1 MNEVLKVLK
10 ERRSIRAF
18 RPEPLKKED
27 LDAIVEAGLY
37 APSAKNLQSTKLVVV
52 RDAAVLARLERLN
65 SRILGTPEGTPF
77 YGAPEAIVVLSDS
90 EYPNWLQ
97 DGSLV
102 MGNLMNAAA
111 ALGIGSCW
119 INRAM
124 ETFELPEG
132 KAGRVGSG
140 RKLEGRRQLHFRLYG
155 SGCPGGQGPERGPR
169 SVCVRGRTMNEA
181 IRQVTHVQNIR
192 YDKATE
198 RLYIIDQTLLPNEE
212 KEIELRTVEEMIEA
226 IKMLRIRGAP
236 AIGICAG
243 YCMYA
248 LARDIDAKDNETFY
262 RKLQID
268 GELLGAAR
276 PTAVNLRWAVG
287 EMLDAAKAHLKDNRA
302 ELLEVLYRKA
312 VDIHE
317 DDIAKCTAISECGLS
332 LLKDGDGVLTHC
344 NAGPL
349 ATSRYGTGQGPF
361 LLAAERG
368 IHIRVFA
375 DETRPLLQGARL
387 TSYELQRA
395 GVDVTLICDN
405 MASMV
410 MKNGWVQACFVGCDR
425 IAANG
430 DFANKI
436 GTSGVAILAKHYG
449 IPVYTLGP
457 TSTIDMNCP
466 DGAHI
471 PIELRDGDEIKNL
484 WYEKPMALPEV
495 KCFNP
500 SFDVTD
506 HELLTGIVTEKGIC
520 YPPFNESLAALF
532 KDKE

>member
-1 MNEVLKVLK
+1 
-10 ERRSIRAF
+10 
-18 RPEPLKKED
+18 
-27 LDAIVEAGLY
+27 
-37 APSAKNLQSTKLVVV
+37 
-52 RDAAVLARLERLN
+52 
-65 SRILGTPEGTPF
+65 
-77 YGAPEAIVVLSDS
+77 
-90 EYPNWLQ
+90 
-97 DGSLV
+97 
-102 MGNLMNAAA
+102 
-111 ALGIGSCW
+111 
-119 INRAM
+119 
-124 ETFELPEG
+124 
-132 KAGRVGSG
+132 
-140 RKLEGRRQLHFRLYG
+140 
-155 SGCPGGQGPERGPR
+155 
-169 SVCVRGRTMNEA
+169 MNEA

-268 GELLGAAR
+268 GELLGSAR

-287 EMLDAAKAHLKDNRA
+287 EMLDAAKTHLKDDRA
-302 ELLEVLYRKA
+302 ELLEALYRKA

-317 DDIAKCTAISECGLS
+317 DDIAKCTAISEYGLS

-395 GVDVTLICDN
+395 GGDVTLICDN

-471 PIELRDGDEIKNL
+471 PIELRGGDEIKNL

-532 KDKE
+532 KDKK

>member
-1 MNEVLKVLK
+1 
-10 ERRSIRAF
+10 
-18 RPEPLKKED
+18 
-27 LDAIVEAGLY
+27 
-37 APSAKNLQSTKLVVV
+37 
-52 RDAAVLARLERLN
+52 
-65 SRILGTPEGTPF
+65 
-77 YGAPEAIVVLSDS
+77 
-90 EYPNWLQ
+90 
-97 DGSLV
+97 
-102 MGNLMNAAA
+102 
-111 ALGIGSCW
+111 
-119 INRAM
+119 
-124 ETFELPEG
+124 
-132 KAGRVGSG
+132 
-140 RKLEGRRQLHFRLYG
+140 
-155 SGCPGGQGPERGPR
+155 
-169 SVCVRGRTMNEA
+169 MNEA

-248 LARDIDAKDNETFY
+248 LARDIDAKDNATFY
-262 RKLQID
+262 RKLQND

-317 DDIAKCTAISECGLS
+317 DDIAKCTAISEYGLS

-449 IPVYTLGP
+449 IPFYVLGP
-457 TSTIDMNCP
+457 SSTIDFTCP
-466 DGAHI
+466 DGDHI
-471 PIELRDGDEIKNL
+471 PIELRDGAEIK
-484 WYEKPMALPEV
+484 EKFFSKPSSLPEV
-495 KCFNP
+495 KCYNP
-500 SFDVTD
+500 AFDVTD
-506 HELLTGIVTEKGIC
+506 HELITAIVTEKGIC
-520 YPPFNESLAALF
+520 YPPFAESFAKLF
-532 KDKE
+532 PGKGAKA

>member
-1 MNEVLKVLK
+1 
-10 ERRSIRAF
+10 
-18 RPEPLKKED
+18 
-27 LDAIVEAGLY
+27 
-37 APSAKNLQSTKLVVV
+37 
-52 RDAAVLARLERLN
+52 
-65 SRILGTPEGTPF
+65 
-77 YGAPEAIVVLSDS
+77 
-90 EYPNWLQ
+90 
-97 DGSLV
+97 
-102 MGNLMNAAA
+102 
-111 ALGIGSCW
+111 
-119 INRAM
+119 
-124 ETFELPEG
+124 
-132 KAGRVGSG
+132 
-140 RKLEGRRQLHFRLYG
+140 
-155 SGCPGGQGPERGPR
+155 
-169 SVCVRGRTMNEA
+169 MNEA
-181 IRQVTHVQNIR
+181 IRQVIHVQNIR

-268 GELLGAAR
+268 GELLGSAR
-276 PTAVNLRWAVG
+276 PTAVNLRWAVE
-287 EMLDAAKAHLKDNRA
+287 EMLDTAKAHLKDDRA
-302 ELLEVLYRKA
+302 ELLEALYRKA

-317 DDIAKCTAISECGLS
+317 DDIAKCTAISEYGLS

-532 KDKE
+532 KDKK

>member
-1 MNEVLKVLK
+1 
-10 ERRSIRAF
+10 
-18 RPEPLKKED
+18 
-27 LDAIVEAGLY
+27 
-37 APSAKNLQSTKLVVV
+37 
-52 RDAAVLARLERLN
+52 
-65 SRILGTPEGTPF
+65 
-77 YGAPEAIVVLSDS
+77 
-90 EYPNWLQ
+90 
-97 DGSLV
+97 
-102 MGNLMNAAA
+102 
-111 ALGIGSCW
+111 
-119 INRAM
+119 
-124 ETFELPEG
+124 
-132 KAGRVGSG
+132 
-140 RKLEGRRQLHFRLYG
+140 
-155 SGCPGGQGPERGPR
+155 
-169 SVCVRGRTMNEA
+169 MNEA

-268 GELLGAAR
+268 GELLGSAR

-287 EMLDAAKAHLKDNRA
+287 EMLDAAKTHLKDDRA
-302 ELLEVLYRKA
+302 ELLEALYRKA

-317 DDIAKCTAISECGLS
+317 DDIAKCTAISEYGLS

-436 GTSGVAILAKHYG
+436 GTSGVALLAKHYG

-532 KDKE
+532 KDKK

>member
-1 MNEVLKVLK
+1 
-10 ERRSIRAF
+10 
-18 RPEPLKKED
+18 
-27 LDAIVEAGLY
+27 
-37 APSAKNLQSTKLVVV
+37 
-52 RDAAVLARLERLN
+52 
-65 SRILGTPEGTPF
+65 
-77 YGAPEAIVVLSDS
+77 
-90 EYPNWLQ
+90 
-97 DGSLV
+97 
-102 MGNLMNAAA
+102 
-111 ALGIGSCW
+111 
-119 INRAM
+119 
-124 ETFELPEG
+124 
-132 KAGRVGSG
+132 
-140 RKLEGRRQLHFRLYG
+140 
-155 SGCPGGQGPERGPR
+155 
-169 SVCVRGRTMNEA
+169 MNEA

-349 ATSRYGTGQGPF
+349 ATSRHGTGQGPF

-449 IPVYTLGP
+449 IPFYTLGP
-457 TSTIDMNCP
+457 TSTIDMSIEKG
-466 DGAHI
+466 DDI
-471 PIELRDGDEIKNL
+471 PIEQRPASEVTEM
-484 WYEKPMALPEV
+484 WYRERMAPEGV
-495 KCFNP
+495 KVFNP
-500 SFDVTD
+500 AFDVTD
-506 HELLTGIVTEKGIC
+506 HSLITAIVTEYGIARA
-520 YPPFNESLAALF
+520 PFTESLAQIR
-532 KDKE
+532 KKKEAAQLVKGQG

>member
-1 MNEVLKVLK
+1 
-10 ERRSIRAF
+10 
-18 RPEPLKKED
+18 
-27 LDAIVEAGLY
+27 
-37 APSAKNLQSTKLVVV
+37 
-52 RDAAVLARLERLN
+52 
-65 SRILGTPEGTPF
+65 
-77 YGAPEAIVVLSDS
+77 
-90 EYPNWLQ
+90 
-97 DGSLV
+97 
-102 MGNLMNAAA
+102 
-111 ALGIGSCW
+111 
-119 INRAM
+119 
-124 ETFELPEG
+124 
-132 KAGRVGSG
+132 
-140 RKLEGRRQLHFRLYG
+140 
-155 SGCPGGQGPERGPR
+155 
-169 SVCVRGRTMNEA
+169 MNEA

-276 PTAVNLRWAVG
+276 PTAVNLGWAVG
-287 EMLDAAKAHLKDNRA
+287 EMLDAAKAHLKDDRA
-302 ELLEVLYRKA
+302 ELLEALYRKA

-317 DDIAKCTAISECGLS
+317 DDIAKCTAISEYGLS